1 MGIKMKYSVNV
12 IRTEVITIVVDADNE
27 DMAAE
32 IAESEAYNN
41 DFHNAFDCDYEI
53 GTITR
58 LED

>member
-1 MGIKMKYSVNV
+1 MKYSVNV
-12 IRTEVITIVVDADNE
+12 IRTEVMTFVVNADNE

-32 IAESEAYNN
+32 IAESDAYNN

-53 GTITR
+53 GTITK

>member
-1 MGIKMKYSVNV
+1 MKYIVNV
-12 IRTEVITIVVDADNE
+12 IRTEVINIVVDADNE

-58 LED
+58 LEK

>member
-1 MGIKMKYSVNV
+1 MKYSVNV
-12 IRTEVITIVVDADNE
+12 IRTEVITIIVDADNE

-58 LED
+58 LEN

>member
-1 MGIKMKYSVNV
+1 MRYSVNV
-12 IRTEVITIVVDADNE
+12 VRTEIITIIVDADNE

-41 DFHNAFDCDYEI
+41 DFHRAFDCDYEI

-58 LED
+58 LEN